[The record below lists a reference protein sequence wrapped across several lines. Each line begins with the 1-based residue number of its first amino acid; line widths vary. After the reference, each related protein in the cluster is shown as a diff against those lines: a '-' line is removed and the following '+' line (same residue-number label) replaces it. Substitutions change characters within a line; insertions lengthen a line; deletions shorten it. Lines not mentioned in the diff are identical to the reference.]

1 LPPERI
7 VRQVER
13 FLRLRFRPAPLA
25 DAVEGRGRL
34 LHVTFDDAFRS
45 AERVLPELEARGVPL
60 TIFVCPRFADVGA
73 PLTVPELVNEP
84 REELLTMAWER
95 IQELAAS
102 GVGVESHTSSH
113 RHLPELGDDE
123 LDRELRDSKAAL
135 EDRLRR
141 RGRFLAYPFGDHD
154 ERVRRAAERAG
165 YEAAFAVEGDRSERF
180 ALPRVAIYRGEGAP
194 RIALKT
200 VRRGR

>member
-1 LPPERI
+1 M
-7 VRQVER
+7 RQVER
-13 FLRLRFRPAPLA
+13 FLRLRYRPAPLA
-25 DAVEGRGRL
+25 DAVDGRGRV

-45 AERVLPELEARGVPL
+45 AERVLPELEARGVPV
-60 TIFVCPRFADVGA
+60 TIFVCPRFADAGA

-84 REELLTMAWER
+84 REELLTMAWDR

-102 GVGVESHTSSH
+102 GVGVESHTLSH
-113 RHLPELGDDE
+113 RHLPQLGDDE
-123 LDRELRDSKAAL
+123 LDRELREAKAAL

-141 RGRFLAYPFGDHD
+141 RCRFLAYPFGDHD

-165 YEAAFAVEGDRSERF
+165 YEAAFAVEGVRGERF
-180 ALPRVAIYRGEGAP
+180 ALPRVAIYRGEGTT

>member
-1 LPPERI
+1 
-7 VRQVER
+7 
-13 FLRLRFRPAPLA
+13 
-25 DAVEGRGRL
+25 L

-45 AERVLPELEARGVPL
+45 AEPVLPELEARGVPV
-60 TIFVCPRFADVGA
+60 TIFVCPRFADAGA
-73 PLTVPELVNEP
+73 PLTVRELASEP
-84 REELLTMAWER
+84 REELLTMAWDR

-102 GVGVESHTSSH
+102 GVGVESHSLSH

-123 LDRELRDSKAAL
+123 LDRELRDAKAAL

-141 RGRFLAYPFGDHD
+141 RCRFLAYPFGDHD

-165 YEAAFAVEGDRSERF
+165 YEAAFAVEGGRGERF
-180 ALPRVAIYRGEGAP
+180 ALPRVAIYRGEGTL
-194 RIALKT
+194 RVALKT